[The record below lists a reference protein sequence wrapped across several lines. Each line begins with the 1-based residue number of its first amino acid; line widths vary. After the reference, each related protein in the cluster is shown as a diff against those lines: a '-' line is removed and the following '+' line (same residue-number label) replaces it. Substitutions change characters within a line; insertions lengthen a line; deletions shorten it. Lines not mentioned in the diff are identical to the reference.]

1 MACYAHGDMRGNHSG
16 ISVLLEQ
23 IFVLDGRSNFD
34 DNMMFKGML
43 MVDWNMW

>member
-1 MACYAHGDMRGNHSG
+1 MFCYAHDDMLGNRSG
-16 ISVLLEQ
+16 VSVPFGSF
-23 IFVLDGRSNFD
+23 FVLDDLSNFD